1 MFAYTS
7 IRLVTQALTLPQ
19 PGPLRYTL
27 GRKQVL
33 GTAALPNIF
42 PIAVSLSYLLPADA
56 ANPGQTQEHLSS
68 IQNLTLSAQ

>member
-1 MFAYTS
+1 MFVCAS

-27 GRKQVL
+27 ARKQVL

-42 PIAVSLSYLLPADA
+42 PIAVSLSYLLPTDA
-56 ANPGQTQEHLSS
+56 VNAAQTQEHLSS